1 MLMKKFNFNPKY
13 TITNSI
19 ANNILKVE
27 QLKEQIKNLPVTPHL
42 MASLRESA
50 RLITTHYSTQI
61 EGNRLT
67 QEQVIDVIK
76 NKKYIPQRK
85 RDEDEIKGY
94 YKAIQFVEK
103 LAAKKSLISEEEL
116 NKIHSL
122 VENNKEVKYRD
133 GQNVITDSSS
143 GEIVYMPPEAKDVPI
158 LMKDFIDWLN
168 LEKETPILIKA
179 AITHYQYV
187 TIHPYYDGN
196 GRSARLLTTLILH
209 KNSYDLK
216 GIYSLEEYYAKDL
229 IGYYNAIT
237 VGPSHN
243 YYMGRENADITN
255 WIEYFI
261 DGVRISFEKVYEKAK
276 LESGSKDLSPIMR
289 NLDVKQRK
297 ILQLFEKQKIITSG
311 DIAEFFNFAPRTARK
326 LAQDW
331 VQEGFLVI
339 VDSSKKARK
348 YQLNQELEQK
358 LNF

>member
-1 MLMKKFNFNPKY
+1 ML
-13 TITNSI
+13 
-19 ANNILKVE
+19 
-27 QLKEQIKNLPVTPHL
+27 
-42 MASLRESA
+42 
-50 RLITTHYSTQI
+50 
-61 EGNRLT
+61 LT
-67 QEQVIDVIK
+67 C
-76 NKKYIPQRK
+76 
-85 RDEDEIKGY
+85 
-94 YKAIQFVEK
+94 FVEIFLK
-103 LAAKKSLISEEEL
+103 LVGNL
-116 NKIHSL
+116 H
-122 VENNKEVKYRD
+122 KYRD

-179 AITHYQYV
+179 AIAHYQYV

-297 ILQLFEKQKIITSG
+297 ILQLFEKQKIITSV

>member
-1 MLMKKFNFNPKY
+1 MKKFNFNPKY

-19 ANNILKVE
+19 ANNILKIE
-27 QLKEQIKNLPVTPHL
+27 QLKERIKNLPVTPHL

-76 NKKYIPQRK
+76 NKKFIPQRK

-103 LAAKKSLISEEEL
+103 LATKKSLISEEEL

-133 GQNVITDSSS
+133 GQNVITDSFS
-143 GEIVYMPPEAKDVPI
+143 GEIVYMPPEACDVPI

-179 AITHYQYV
+179 AIAHYQYV

-209 KNSYDLK
+209 KNGYDLK

-229 IGYYNAIT
+229 SGYYNAIT
-237 VGPSHN
+237 VGPSHK
-243 YYMGRENADITN
+243 YYMGRAETDITN

-261 DGVRISFEKVYEKAK
+261 QGVRESFEKVYEKAK
-276 LESGSKDLSPIMR
+276 SESSSKDLSPIMR

-339 VDSSKKARK
+339 VDRSKKARK
-348 YQLNQELEQK
+348 YQLNQELERK

>member
-1 MLMKKFNFNPKY
+1 MIKFNFNPKY
-13 TITNSI
+13 SITNSI
-19 ANNILKVE
+19 TNNILKIE

-50 RLITTHYSTQI
+50 KLITTHYSTQI

-76 NKKYIPQRK
+76 NKKVIPQRK
-85 RDEDEIKGY
+85 RDENEIKGY

-103 LAAKKSLISEEEL
+103 LATKKSSISEEDL

-133 GQNVITDSSS
+133 GQNVITDSAT
-143 GEIVYMPPEAKDVPI
+143 GEIVYMPPEATDVPI

-168 LEKETPILIKA
+168 LDKETPILIKA
-179 AITHYQYV
+179 GIAHYQYV

-209 KNSYDLK
+209 KNGYDLK

-229 IGYYNAIT
+229 NGYYNAIT

-243 YYMGRENADITN
+243 YYMGRAEADLTD

-261 DGVRISFEKVYEKAK
+261 QGVKEAFEKVYEKAK
-276 LESGSKDLSPIMR
+276 LESGTRDLSPILR

-297 ILQLFEKQKIITSG
+297 ILQLFENQKKITSS

-331 VQEGFLVI
+331 VEEGFLVI
-339 VDSSKKARK
+339 VDNSKKARK
-348 YQLNQELEQK
+348 YQLQQELEQK
-358 LNF
+358 LYT

>member
-1 MLMKKFNFNPKY
+1 MTKFNFNPKY
-13 TITNSI
+13 SITKSI
-19 ANNILKVE
+19 TNNILKIE

-50 RLITTHYSTQI
+50 KLITTHYSTQI

-67 QEQVIDVIK
+67 QEQVIEVIK
-76 NKKYIPQRK
+76 NKKVIPQRK
-85 RDEDEIKGY
+85 RDENEIKGY

-103 LAAKKSLISEEEL
+103 LSTKKSSISEEDL

-133 GQNVITDSSS
+133 GQNVITDSAT
-143 GEIVYMPPEAKDVPI
+143 GEIVYMPPEATDVPK

-168 LEKETPILIKA
+168 LDKETPILIKA
-179 AITHYQYV
+179 GIAHYQYV

-209 KNSYDLK
+209 KNGYDLK

-229 IGYYNAIT
+229 NGYYNAIT
-237 VGPSHN
+237 VGPSLN
-243 YYMGRENADITN
+243 YYMGRAEADITN

-261 DGVRISFEKVYEKAK
+261 QGVKESFEKVYEKAK
-276 LESGSKDLSPIMR
+276 LESGTKDLSPILR

-297 ILQLFEKQKIITSG
+297 ILQLFENQKIITSN

-331 VQEGFLVI
+331 VEVGFLVI
-339 VDSSKKARK
+339 VDNSKKARK
-348 YQLNQELEQK
+348 YQLQQELEQK
-358 LNF
+358 LYQ

>member
-1 MLMKKFNFNPKY
+1 MAKFNFNPKY
-13 TITNSI
+13 SITSSI
-19 ANNILKVE
+19 INNISKIE

-50 RLITTHYSTQI
+50 KLITTHYSTQI

-76 NKKYIPQRK
+76 NKKVIPQRK
-85 RDEDEIKGY
+85 RDENEIKGY

-103 LAAKKSLISEEEL
+103 LAIRKSLISEEDL

-133 GQNVITDSSS
+133 GQNVITDSLT
-143 GEIVYMPPEAKDVPI
+143 GEIVYMPPEAIDVPT

-168 LEKETPILIKA
+168 LDKETPILIMA
-179 AITHYQYV
+179 GIAHYQYV

-209 KNSYDLK
+209 KNGYDLK

-229 IGYYNAIT
+229 NGYYNAIT

-243 YYMGRENADITN
+243 YYMGRADADITN

-261 DGVRISFEKVYEKAK
+261 QGVKESFEKVYEKAK
-276 LESGSKDLSPIMR
+276 LESGAKDLSPILR

-297 ILQLFEKQKIITSG
+297 ILQLFENQKTITSS
-311 DIAEFFNFAPRTARK
+311 DIADFFNFAPRTARK

-331 VQEGFLVI
+331 VEEGFLVI
-339 VDSSKKARK
+339 ANFSKKSRK
-348 YQLNQELEQK
+348 YTLSNILESK
-358 LNF
+358 LFE

>member
-1 MLMKKFNFNPKY
+1 MTKFNFNPKY

-19 ANNILKVE
+19 ANNILKIE
-27 QLKEQIKNLPVTPHL
+27 QLKDQIKNLPVTPHL

-50 RLITTHYSTQI
+50 KLTTTHYSTQI

-67 QEQVIDVIK
+67 QEQVIEVIK
-76 NKKYIPQRK
+76 NKKCIPKRK

-103 LAAKKSLISEEEL
+103 LAMKKTLISEEDL
-116 NKIHSL
+116 NKIHTL
-122 VENNKEVKYRD
+122 VENNNEIKYRD
-133 GQNVITDSSS
+133 GQNVITDSSTS
-143 GEIVYMPPEAKDVPI
+143 EIVYMPPEAEDVPI
-158 LMKDFIDWLN
+158 LMKDFINWLN
-168 LEKETPILIKA
+168 LDKETPILIKA
-179 AITHYQYV
+179 AIAHYQYV

-196 GRSARLLTTLILH
+196 GRSARLLTTLIMH
-209 KNSYDLK
+209 KNGYDLK

-229 IGYYNAIT
+229 YSYYNAIT

-243 YYMGRENADITN
+243 YYMGRAEADITN

-261 DGVRISFEKVYEKAK
+261 QGVKISFEKVYEKAK
-276 LESGSKDLSPIMR
+276 LESGTKDLSPIMR
-289 NLDVKQRK
+289 DLDIKQRK
-297 ILQLFEKQKIITSG
+297 ILQIFENQKTITSG

-331 VQEGFLVI
+331 VKEGFLIV

-348 YQLNQELEQK
+348 YQLKQELEQK
-358 LNF
+358 LYR

>member
-1 MLMKKFNFNPKY
+1 MTKFNFNPKY
-13 TITNSI
+13 SITKSI
-19 ANNILKVE
+19 TNNILKIE

-50 RLITTHYSTQI
+50 KLITTHYSTQI

-67 QEQVIDVIK
+67 QEQVIEVIK
-76 NKKYIPQRK
+76 NKKVIPQRK
-85 RDEDEIKGY
+85 RDENEIKGY

-103 LAAKKSLISEEEL
+103 LAIKKSSISEEDL

-133 GQNVITDSSS
+133 GQNVITDSAT
-143 GEIVYMPPEAKDVPI
+143 GEIVYMPPETTDVPK

-168 LEKETPILIKA
+168 LDKETPILIKA
-179 AITHYQYV
+179 GIAHYQYV

-209 KNSYDLK
+209 KNGYDLK

-229 IGYYNAIT
+229 NGYYNAIT

-243 YYMGRENADITN
+243 YYMGRAEADLTD

-261 DGVRISFEKVYEKAK
+261 QGVKEAFEKVYEKAK
-276 LESGSKDLSPIMR
+276 LESGTRDLSPILR

-297 ILQLFEKQKIITSG
+297 ILQLFENQKKITSS

-331 VQEGFLVI
+331 VEEGFLVI
-339 VDSSKKARK
+339 VDNSKKARK
-348 YQLNQELEQK
+348 YQLQQELEQK
-358 LNF
+358 LYT

>member
-116 NKIHSL
+116 NKIHS
-122 VENNKEVKYRD
+122 
-133 GQNVITDSSS
+133 
-143 GEIVYMPPEAKDVPI
+143 
-158 LMKDFIDWLN
+158 
-168 LEKETPILIKA
+168 
-179 AITHYQYV
+179 
-187 TIHPYYDGN
+187 
-196 GRSARLLTTLILH
+196 
-209 KNSYDLK
+209 
-216 GIYSLEEYYAKDL
+216 
-229 IGYYNAIT
+229 
-237 VGPSHN
+237 
-243 YYMGRENADITN
+243 
-255 WIEYFI
+255 
-261 DGVRISFEKVYEKAK
+261 
-276 LESGSKDLSPIMR
+276 
-289 NLDVKQRK
+289 
-297 ILQLFEKQKIITSG
+297 
-311 DIAEFFNFAPRTARK
+311 
-326 LAQDW
+326 
-331 VQEGFLVI
+331 
-339 VDSSKKARK
+339 
-348 YQLNQELEQK
+348 
-358 LNF
+358 